1 MIWQITVVSVSN
13 WQIKHVTILGDGLI
27 GCEFA
32 NDLAAH
38 GIKVTVVGLG
48 KWAMERLI
56 PEPLGHAL
64 QNALSQLGVEWKL
77 QNSIRS
83 IQSANGC
90 YQLTLQDTK

>member
-1 MIWQITVVSVSN
+1 
-13 WQIKHVTILGDGLI
+13 
-27 GCEFA
+27 
-32 NDLAAH
+32 
-38 GIKVTVVGLG
+38 
-48 KWAMERLI
+48 MERLI

-90 YQLTLQDTK
+90 YQLTLQDYQNN

>member
-1 MIWQITVVSVSN
+1 
-13 WQIKHVTILGDGLI
+13 
-27 GCEFA
+27 
-32 NDLAAH
+32 
-38 GIKVTVVGLG
+38 KVTVVGLG

-90 YQLTLQDTK
+90 YQLTLQDGQIIETDLVLSAVGLRPNIALA